1 MDEDEIERDVVRGA
15 TWQLMRRAP
24 TWLLV
29 AVLIGAALLAAK
41 GH

>member
-1 MDEDEIERDVVRGA
+1 LDQDEIERYVVRGA

-29 AVLIGAALLAAK
+29 AVLIGAALLAAR